1 MKPPVTYSHPKP
13 VIAIIHMPF
22 RSDGSSYAEVT
33 SEARRLWKNGRNS
46 VSLSTDPFKSL
57 WAGVGAR
64 IHPDTDFKIIRLW

>member
-1 MKPPVTYSHPKP
+1 M
-13 VIAIIHMPF
+13 IHMTGGTEMPF

-33 SEARRLWKNGRNS
+33 SGGPPPVAAWKNGRNS